1 MYKRDKLLS
10 KLRRL
15 VKNDFPNSKMRSIQI
30 NGIRRKGIY
39 RLLNKERERI
49 YFFKTIRKSIE
60 DCNMKSLLSN
70 PKDNIMLGKLER
82 LQLKGYKKVVFL
94 VGDNLHWLSL

>member
-15 VKNDFPNSKMRSIQI
+15 VKNDFPNSQMRSIQV

-49 YFFKTIRKSIE
+49 YFFKTIRKSVE
-60 DCNMKSLLSN
+60 DCNLKSLLSN
-70 PKDNIMLGKLER
+70 SEDNIMLGKLER
-82 LQLKGYKKVVFL
+82 LQLKGYKRIVFL

>member
-15 VKNDFPNSKMRSIQI
+15 VKNDFPNSQMRSIQV

-49 YFFKTIRKSIE
+49 YFFKAIRKSVE
-60 DCNMKSLLSN
+60 DCNLKSLLSN

-82 LQLKGYKKVVFL
+82 LQLKGYKKVAFL